1 MLDEITKEIK
11 ENLPPNNQ
19 VTQIEF
25 EGPEV
30 AIYSSNPRVLVNDES
45 IVKDLAKRIRKR
57 IVIRSDPKVRM
68 AKDETVYF
76 IQNLVGETGEI
87 TTIDFEDNLGEVL
100 IEANK
105 PGVVIGKSGETL
117 REIVSKTLWRP
128 RVMRTPPIE
137 SRVIKTIRHLY
148 QEHAEK
154 RQLVLR
160 LIGQRIHRPLLYRDD
175 TIRVTALGGYSE
187 VGRSCSLVQT
197 GESKVLVDCGINVGS
212 QSPKN
217 SFPRFDLPE
226 FSVESLDAVVV
237 SHAHLDH
244 CLPPETPIKMA
255 DGSWKPIKDIQL
267 NDALLSFNWKTGKYQ
282 SAKCIEKTF
291 TSGHKF
297 SYEIRTPYLNI
308 KSSPNHRFF
317 VIENFELKEIEAR
330 DLKKAQ
336 LIPVEKTHC
345 INRKNMQ
352 KQLFRQ
358 IEYAGNV
365 KINSEIRNLL
375 REIRL
380 KKALTQAKV
389 ASDLG
394 IQSNTISNI
403 ENRSKSVSF
412 PVLQKL
418 IAYYGLKWNEF
429 GTKHDL
435 LRLPTHLTKDLAQLV
450 GYIQGDGCKD
460 SNTMT
465 FKIVEPDRTVV
476 NYYVDLIKKIFGIS
490 PIIRT
495 RSDTQMK
502 TYSIELTN
510 TYVCRFLEKNF
521 ETIFAKSRK
530 IQVPAIIKNADEG
543 IISHYIKG
551 LFDAEGSI
559 STNVKMYI
567 FSKNLLK
574 NLQVLL
580 YRLGIHASM
589 YVNGGTLNVNS
600 PDSIR
605 QFADSIGFTSST
617 KKRKLEQFLEEI
629 PKETNY
635 RLRDLVPI
643 SSRDV
648 KVILRNVGYL
658 KRKPNSPKIANLPSR
673 ILSIYRRK
681 TGYLSKDGARD
692 LVNILEDR
700 FEYLEDLH
708 YYIND
713 NYHEVRQKLSITREQ
728 MSSSLGLKFWQIQ
741 YSEENQYED
750 DITQK
755 VKQFLVQQLNQ
766 AKTIISD
773 YIMKINY
780 ILSLD
785 VEWQQ
790 IKRISKQKND
800 TQLIDLEVEKHHNF
814 IANNIIVHN
823 SGFVP
828 YLYKF
833 KYEGPVYC
841 TRPTRDLMTMLQI
854 DYLDVANKEGKVQP
868 YDNRDIRETVLHTIV
883 LEYGEVTDI
892 APDIRLTFHN
902 AGHIA
907 GSAIPHLHIGEG
919 LYNMAFAQDMKFSSS
934 NLLDN
939 ATCRFPRLETLFIE
953 STYGKSNDIL
963 PSRSNC
969 EKKLADIV
977 NNTVERGGI
986 ILIPVL
992 AVGRA
997 QEVMII
1003 LEKLIRA
1010 KQIPQIPIYTDG
1022 MIQEATAIT
1031 SCHPEFLSKGVRD
1044 RIFHVGQNPFL
1055 AEAFQQVTSNEERE
1069 LIVQGDPCI
1078 IMATSG
1084 MLSGGPSVSYFKNL
1098 SNNPNNSLIFVS
1110 YQGKGTLGSKIQKGI
1125 TEVQFVE
1132 TGKTVMYHVAMQI
1145 HSISGF
1151 TGHSDRRELEN
1162 YIRKVHPKPYR
1173 YIVFHGEE
1181 SKANNFASWI
1191 YKTTHRESVSP
1202 VNGSSIRLK

>member
-1 MLDEITKEIK
+1 MLFKCNFTLCKLIEQRSNFLLSFSNANKRVVRNLSYKQVLDEITKEIK

-30 AIYSSNPRVLVNDES
+30 AVYSSNPRVLVNDES

-68 AKDETVYF
+68 AKDEAVYF

-128 RVMRTPPIE
+128 KVMRTPPIE

-154 RQLVLR
+154 RQKILR

-175 TIRVTALGGYSE
+175 TIRVTGLGGYSE

-226 FSVESLDAVVV
+226 FSVEALDAVVV

-244 CLPPETPIKMA
+244 
-255 DGSWKPIKDIQL
+255 
-267 NDALLSFNWKTGKYQ
+267 
-282 SAKCIEKTF
+282 
-291 TSGHKF
+291 
-297 SYEIRTPYLNI
+297 
-308 KSSPNHRFF
+308 
-317 VIENFELKEIEAR
+317 
-330 DLKKAQ
+330 
-336 LIPVEKTHC
+336 
-345 INRKNMQ
+345 
-352 KQLFRQ
+352 
-358 IEYAGNV
+358 
-365 KINSEIRNLL
+365 
-375 REIRL
+375 
-380 KKALTQAKV
+380 
-389 ASDLG
+389 
-394 IQSNTISNI
+394 
-403 ENRSKSVSF
+403 
-412 PVLQKL
+412 
-418 IAYYGLKWNEF
+418 
-429 GTKHDL
+429 
-435 LRLPTHLTKDLAQLV
+435 
-450 GYIQGDGCKD
+450 
-460 SNTMT
+460 
-465 FKIVEPDRTVV
+465 
-476 NYYVDLIKKIFGIS
+476 
-490 PIIRT
+490 
-495 RSDTQMK
+495 
-502 TYSIELTN
+502 
-510 TYVCRFLEKNF
+510 
-521 ETIFAKSRK
+521 
-530 IQVPAIIKNADEG
+530 
-543 IISHYIKG
+543 
-551 LFDAEGSI
+551 
-559 STNVKMYI
+559 
-567 FSKNLLK
+567 
-574 NLQVLL
+574 
-580 YRLGIHASM
+580 
-589 YVNGGTLNVNS
+589 
-600 PDSIR
+600 
-605 QFADSIGFTSST
+605 
-617 KKRKLEQFLEEI
+617 
-629 PKETNY
+629 
-635 RLRDLVPI
+635 
-643 SSRDV
+643 
-648 KVILRNVGYL
+648 
-658 KRKPNSPKIANLPSR
+658 
-673 ILSIYRRK
+673 
-681 TGYLSKDGARD
+681 
-692 LVNILEDR
+692 
-700 FEYLEDLH
+700 
-708 YYIND
+708 
-713 NYHEVRQKLSITREQ
+713 
-728 MSSSLGLKFWQIQ
+728 
-741 YSEENQYED
+741 
-750 DITQK
+750 
-755 VKQFLVQQLNQ
+755 
-766 AKTIISD
+766 
-773 YIMKINY
+773 
-780 ILSLD
+780 
-785 VEWQQ
+785 
-790 IKRISKQKND
+790 
-800 TQLIDLEVEKHHNF
+800 
-814 IANNIIVHN
+814 

-854 DYLDVANKEGKVQP
+854 DYLDIANKEGKVQP
-868 YDNRDIRETVLHTIV
+868 YDNRDIREMVLHTIA

-907 GSAIPHLHIGEG
+907 GSTIPHLHIGEG

-934 NLLDN
+934 NLLDT
-939 ATCRFPRLETLFIE
+939 ATSRFPRLETLFIE

-969 EKKLADIV
+969 EKKLVDIV
-977 NNTVERGGI
+977 NTTLDKGGI
-986 ILIPVL
+986 VLIPVL

-1010 KQIPQIPIYTDG
+1010 KQMPQIPIYTDG

-1055 AEAFQQVTSNEERE
+1055 AEPFQQVTSNEERE

-1098 SNNPNNSLIFVS
+1098 CNNPNNSLIFVS

-1132 TGKTVMYHVAMQI
+1132 NGKTVMYHVAMQT
-1145 HSISGF
+1145 HTISGF

-1191 YKTTHRESVSP
+1191 YKTTHKESLSP